1 MPDCYHVGVFEAA
14 MEYFRMDGEVLTRVR
29 SSSDVDIMMAFR

>member
-14 MEYFRMDGEVLTRVR
+14 MDYFRKDGEVLTRVR
-29 SSSDVDIMMAFR
+29 TSSDVDIKMSLL